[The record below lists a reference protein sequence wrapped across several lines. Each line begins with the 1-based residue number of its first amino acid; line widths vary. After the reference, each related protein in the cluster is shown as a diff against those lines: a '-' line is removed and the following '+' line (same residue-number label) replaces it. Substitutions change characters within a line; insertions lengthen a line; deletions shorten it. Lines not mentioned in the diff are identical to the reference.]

1 MTGGRWERKCVCR
14 GGETNEVGAGGFPP
28 TDSSERPKNIG
39 KRWGKE
45 RKKYL
50 IFKNSLVLKSLRP
63 AGEVNKF

>member
-1 MTGGRWERKCVCR
+1 MKWGLVDSPPQTILRGQKTLERY
-14 GGETNEVGAGGFPP
+14 G
-28 TDSSERPKNIG
+28 
-39 KRWGKE
+39 GKE